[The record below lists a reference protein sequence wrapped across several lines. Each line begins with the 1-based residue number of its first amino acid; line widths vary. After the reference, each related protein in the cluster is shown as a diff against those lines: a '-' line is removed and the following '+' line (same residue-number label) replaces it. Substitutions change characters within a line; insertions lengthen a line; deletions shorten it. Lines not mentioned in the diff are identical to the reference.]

1 MTQRPF
7 VLAALAF
14 LLAATPAGARDLTV
28 TSWGGTYQD
37 AQRKA
42 YFEPFQQETGTK
54 LVEDSWD
61 GGIGALRAKAK
72 GGAVPWDVVQVE
84 AEELSIG
91 CDEGLLKKLD
101 WAPLGGRDAFL
112 PGTTHDCGV
121 GAILYSTGIAYD
133 AAKFAKGG
141 PESWADFWDVQKFPG
156 KRALR
161 KGPKY
166 TLEFA
171 LMADG
176 VPPPDVYKVL
186 ATKEGVDRAFKKLDQ
201 LKPHLVWWEAG
212 AQPAQLLASGEVA
225 MTSIYNGR
233 LDVPRKEGK
242 DFRFVWPG
250 AIWTVDSWA
259 ILEGTPKPEES
270 TKLVAFMSRP
280 ENQKRL
286 PQYISYGVS
295 NKAAQ
300 ALIPPEILKNLPSAP
315 ENLKG
320 QIGIDAAF
328 WTDRIDE
335 LSKRFNAWAAQ

>member
-1 MTQRPF
+1 MTSQRIALLAGGA
-7 VLAALAF
+7 VLAALP
-14 LLAATPAGARDLTV
+14 AAARDLTV

-42 YFEPFQQETGTK
+42 YFEPFQRDTGIK

-61 GGIGALRAKAK
+61 GGIGALRAKAQ

-84 AEELSIG
+84 AEELAIG
-91 CDEGLLKKLD
+91 CDEGLLTKLD
-101 WAPLGGRDAFL
+101 WTALGGRDAFL

-121 GAILYSTGIAYD
+121 GAILYSTGIAFD
-133 AAKFAKGG
+133 AAKFPGGG
-141 PESWADFWDVQKFPG
+141 PRSWADFWNVQKFPG

-176 VPPPDVYKVL
+176 VAPAEVYKVL

-250 AIWTVDSWA
+250 SIWTVDSWS
-259 ILEGTPKPEES
+259 ILAGTPKPQDAL
-270 TKLVAFMSRP
+270 TLVVFMSRP

-286 PQYISYGVS
+286 PQYISYGVT
-295 NKAAQ
+295 NKAATAQ
-300 ALIPPEILKNLPSAP
+300 IPPDILKNLPSAP
-315 ENLKG
+315 ENLEG

-328 WTDRIDE
+328 WTDHIDE